1 MYSVK
6 CFFKKREDSEFEI
19 NEMKK
24 IIDNI
29 IKNEVNKD
37 IPININEDITMLINI
52 ADLHL
57 NKYSKDYNN
66 EIALERYNQAINYF
80 ISNKNSNNCILVVG
94 EDYFNID
101 TINKTTTKGTPQD
114 TETDIYKMFELGL
127 RNLITQIDKL
137 SENFDNVK
145 IILIQGNHDKLLSYL
160 LVKAIEQRTFE
171 KNNVSID
178 SQISNRKYI
187 TVGNSLIGLGHL
199 DTENKKQK
207 QFLMQN
213 EEKELYGKSKYNYFI
228 SGHLH
233 NYSVEEI
240 GGVHYIRLPSLS
252 GTDNWHN
259 EMGFVTSIKGAIAF
273 EFDTDKGLVNKIIF
287 NL

>member
-1 MYSVK
+1 
-6 CFFKKREDSEFEI
+6 
-19 NEMKK
+19 
-24 IIDNI
+24 
-29 IKNEVNKD
+29 
-37 IPININEDITMLINI
+37 
-52 ADLHL
+52 
-57 NKYSKDYNN
+57 
-66 EIALERYNQAINYF
+66 
-80 ISNKNSNNCILVVG
+80 
-94 EDYFNID
+94 
-101 TINKTTTKGTPQD
+101 
-114 TETDIYKMFELGL
+114 MFELGL
-127 RNLITQIDKL
+127 RDLITQIDKL

-178 SQISNRKYI
+178 SQVSNRKYI

-199 DTENKKQK
+199 DTQNKKQK

-240 GGVHYIRLPSLS
+240 GGVQYIRLPSLS